1 MSIPLL
7 WLVTGI
13 YAYVAI
19 EQAFLHDTNMTIVYC
34 GYAIANIGL
43 IRSVKG

>member
-1 MSIPLL
+1 MSIWLL
-7 WLVTGI
+7 WLVTAI

-19 EQAFLHDTNMTIVYC
+19 EQTILHETNVGIIYC

-43 IRSVKG
+43 IRSMK

>member
-1 MSIPLL
+1 MSDWLL

-19 EQAFLHDTNMTIVYC
+19 EQAYLRNTNMAIVYC

-43 IRSVKG
+43 IRSVK